1 MRLSNRR
8 PARCA
13 FAGDGARPTT
23 LDSALNCD
31 SLSADCLGVEMTLNL
46 DRDSAAHAASLARPP
61 YRSAAVLAALAI
73 PNAKPTIL
81 LVEDEAGLRGLFR
94 TVLERTGHRVLE
106 ARSGIEAVRLWQE
119 NGEEVVL
126 SLIDVRIPG
135 AMSGVE
141 FGKYLLTQKPRLPL
155 VYVSG
160 YTFEFAQKDWGLPSD
175 AVFLQKPFRPD
186 RLANV
191 VRNSLANGLA
201 AA

>member
-1 MRLSNRR
+1 MVERTLNRY
-8 PARCA
+8 A
-13 FAGDGARPTT
+13 
-23 LDSALNCD
+23 
-31 SLSADCLGVEMTLNL
+31 LSADSLGVEMTLDL
-46 DRDSAAHAASLARPP
+46 DQASAAQAAPSAPPP
-61 YRSAAVLAALAI
+61 YRSAAVLAALSI
-73 PNAKPTIL
+73 PGAKPTIL

-94 TVLERTGHRVLE
+94 TILERTGHRVLE
-106 ARSGIEAVRLWQE
+106 ARSGLEAIRLWQE

-135 AMSGVE
+135 GMSGVE
-141 FGKYLLTQKPRLPL
+141 FGQYLLTQKPRLPL

-160 YTFEFAQKDWGLPSD
+160 YTFEFAQKDWGLPSN

-191 VRNSLANGLA
+191 VRDSLTNALA